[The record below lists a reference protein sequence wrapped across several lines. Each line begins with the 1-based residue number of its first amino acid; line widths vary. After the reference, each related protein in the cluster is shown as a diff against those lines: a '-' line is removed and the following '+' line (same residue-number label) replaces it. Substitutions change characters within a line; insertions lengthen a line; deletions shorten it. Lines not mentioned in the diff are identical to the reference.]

1 MGLLLRLVLRRRRDA
16 RSGGEREESRLVR
29 PSCGNRLCS
38 SLHSFIHSFE
48 AALTNAS
55 VVDAVLDKLATTPE
69 RSHDGASTLLL
80 TWPFERADGE
90 GALCYVAGERV
101 RLCEGLDFV
110 RVDKCNTEL
119 SLRSAEGVYTCVAM
133 VREPRRC
140 LLSKESTIG
149 GSGTDGFFEKYD
161 G

>member
-16 RSGGEREESRLVR
+16 RSGVEREESRLVSS
-29 PSCGNRLCS
+29 SCGIVFAP
-38 SLHSFIHSFE
+38 SFIHSFE

-55 VVDAVLDKLATTPE
+55 VVDAVLNKLARTPE
-69 RSHDGASTLLL
+69 HSHDGASTLLL

-90 GALCYVAGERV
+90 GVLCYVAGERV

-119 SLRSAEGVYTCVAM
+119 SLRSAEGVHTCVAM
-133 VREPRRC
+133 VREP
-140 LLSKESTIG
+140 KEMPAQ
-149 GSGTDGFFEKYD
+149 
-161 G
+161 